1 MKFGWLSS
9 HESNQPEDLVTQA
22 IEAERAGFDAVF
34 ASDHFHPW
42 VDDAGSAAGFVWA
55 WLGAVAE
62 RTERVELATLVTAPL
77 FHYHPALVAQ
87 AAATLDRL
95 SGGRFRLGV
104 GTGEAINERPMG
116 FPFPGYRERAD
127 RLAEAIEIMRRLL
140 AGEKVTYEGR
150 YYHVDRA
157 KLYSPPL
164 HGVPIWMAAG
174 GPQSATMAGKLADG
188 LIVSVKDPAEAIE
201 KSIDPF
207 KAAGGE
213 GKTIVATRW
222 CVYAH
227 DREEGWQ
234 ALRPMRGLR
243 APGRLEAVD
252 PKDLREAADEMPR
265 EEIFSKYAYAADAD
279 ELFEVYRPLVESV
292 GADYV
297 SVQVACVDPL
307 ETIRLMGREVLPRLR
322 ELAAD
327 RVQASRA

>member
-1 MKFGWLSS
+1 MKFGWLCS
-9 HESNQPEDLVTQA
+9 HESNQPEALVDQA

-42 VDDAGSAAGFVWA
+42 VDDAGSASGFVWT
-55 WLGAVAE
+55 WLGTVAA

-87 AAATLDRL
+87 ASATVDRL

-104 GTGEAINERPMG
+104 GTGEAINETPMG

-127 RLAEAIEIMRRLL
+127 RLSEAIEIIRALL
-140 AGEKVTYEGR
+140 AGEKVTHDGR
-150 YYHVDRA
+150 YYTVDRA

-174 GPQSATMAGKLADG
+174 GPQSATMAGREADG

-201 KSIDPF
+201 KSIAPF

-213 GKTIVATRW
+213 GRTIVATRW
-222 CVYAH
+222 CVYAE
-227 DREEGWQ
+227 DADEGWQ
-234 ALRPMRGLR
+234 ALKPMRGLR

-252 PKDLREAADEMPR
+252 PMDLRIRADEMPR
-265 EEIFSKYAYAADAD
+265 EEIFGKYAFADD
-279 ELFEVYRPLVESV
+279 VDRLVDVYRPLVESV

-297 SVQVACVDPL
+297 SIQVACVDPM
-307 ETIRLMGREVLPRLR
+307 ESIRLIGREVLPRLR
-322 ELAAD
+322 ELAPA
-327 RVQASRA
+327 

>member
-1 MKFGWLSS
+1 MKFGWLAS

-42 VDDAGSAAGFVWA
+42 VDDSTAAAGFVWA
-55 WLGAVAE
+55 WLGTVAA

-77 FHYHPALVAQ
+77 FHYHPGLVAQ
-87 AAATLDRL
+87 ASATIDRL

-104 GTGEAINERPMG
+104 GTGEAINETPLG
-116 FPFPGYRERAD
+116 YPFPGYRERAD
-127 RLAEAIEIMRRLL
+127 RLSEAIEIIRRLL
-140 AGEKVTYEGR
+140 AGEKVTHDGT
-150 YYHVDRA
+150 YYHLDRA
-157 KLYSPPL
+157 RLYSPPT

-174 GPQSATMAGKLADG
+174 GPQSAAMAGREADG
-188 LIVSVKDPAEAIE
+188 LIVSVKEPAEAIE

-213 GKTIVATRW
+213 SKTIVATRW

-227 DREEGWQ
+227 GRDESWQ
-234 ALRPMRGLR
+234 ALMPMRGLR

-252 PKDLREAADEMPR
+252 PMDLRVRADEMPR
-265 EEIFSKYAYAADAD
+265 EEILSKYAYGDDAD
-279 ELFEVYRPLVESV
+279 DLFEIYRPLVESV

-297 SVQVACVDPL
+297 SIQVACVDPI
-307 ETIRLMGREVLPRLR
+307 ESIRLIGAEVLPRLR
-322 ELAAD
+322 ALTATPA
-327 RVQASRA
+327 

>member
-9 HESNQPEDLVTQA
+9 HESNQPEDLVAQA
-22 IEAERAGFDAVF
+22 VEAERAGFDAVF

-42 VDDAGSAAGFVWA
+42 VDDAGAAAGFVWS
-55 WLGAVAE
+55 WLGTVAA
-62 RTERVELATLVTAPL
+62 RTEQVELATLVTAPL
-77 FHYHPALVAQ
+77 FHYHPGLVAQ

-104 GTGEAINERPMG
+104 GTGEAINERALG

-127 RLAEAIEIMRRLL
+127 RLSEAIDIIRRLL
-140 AGEKVTYEGR
+140 DGEKVTHDGR
-150 YYHVDRA
+150 YYQLDRA

-174 GPQSATMAGKLADG
+174 GPQSATMAGREADG
-188 LIVSVKDPAEAIE
+188 LIVSVKEPAEAIE

-207 KAAGGE
+207 KASGGE

-222 CVYAH
+222 CVFAR
-227 DREEGWQ
+227 DRDEGWQ

-243 APGRLEAVD
+243 APGRLDAVD
-252 PKDLREAADEMPR
+252 PLDLRVRADEMPR
-265 EEIFSKYAYAADAD
+265 EEILGKYAFADD
-279 ELFEVYRPLVESV
+279 VDDLVEVYRPLVEAV

-297 SVQVACVDPL
+297 SIQIASVDL
-307 ETIRLMGREVLPRLR
+307 IESIRLIGREVLPRLR
-322 ELAAD
+322 ALEAR
-327 RVQASRA
+327 RVPG